1 MKIDEMKIE
10 KTRHRLGGEKRA
22 AAPSKSEARS
32 IALRSLV
39 FLAADDDRM
48 GRFLALTGVDPGDIR
63 ALMGE
68 EGFQIALLAHV
79 CGDEPL
85 LIAFSAEENLSP
97 ESVVAAM
104 MALSG
109 PIMD

>member
-22 AAPSKSEARS
+22 AAPSTSEARS

>member
-1 MKIDEMKIE
+1 MKIE

-48 GRFLALTGVDPGDIR
+48 ERFLALTGVDPGDIR

>member
-22 AAPSKSEARS
+22 AAPSKSDARS

-68 EGFQIALLAHV
+68 EGFQIALLAHI

-85 LIAFSAEENLSP
+85 LIDFASGENISP
-97 ESVVAAM
+97 ESVVAALA
-104 MALSG
+104 ALSG

>member
-1 MKIDEMKIE
+1 
-10 KTRHRLGGEKRA
+10 
-22 AAPSKSEARS
+22 
-32 IALRSLV
+32 
-39 FLAADDDRM
+39 M
-48 GRFLALTGVDPGDIR
+48 GRFLALTGADPGDIR
-63 ALMGE
+63 ALAAQ
-68 EGFQIALLAHV
+68 EGFQLALLAHV